1 DSGVPLRES
10 LAFAAAVV
18 PMLMIERFQSLGLSP
33 ESIALG
39 GAILYLAIRF
49 GLGGLLK
56 RYTVHRGMFHSLPA
70 AVIFGELAFL
80 ICQCDDV
87 YLRYYKAG
95 AVVAGFLSHLLL
107 DEIWSLKFHRGRVQL
122 KKSFGTA
129 VKVWG
134 DSLWANF
141 STYAKLALLTYLV
154 LNDPGWMQHYHAG
167 GPPQANV
174 AKESADSEWR

>member
-1 DSGVPLRES
+1 
-10 LAFAAAVV
+10 
-18 PMLMIERFQSLGLSP
+18 MLMIERFRSLGLAP

-39 GAILYLAIRF
+39 GALLYLAIRF
-49 GLGGLLK
+49 VLGGLLK
-56 RYTVHRGMFHSLPA
+56 QYTVHRGMFHSLPA

-80 ICQCDDV
+80 ICHSDNI

-154 LNDPGWMQHYHAG
+154 LNDAGWMQHYHAG
-167 GPPQANV
+167 APNQPSV
-174 AKESADSEWR
+174 AKEPDDSDWR